1 MDKRSIVL
9 LMFHV
14 FLKKETW
21 DFPDG
26 PVVKNPPCNAEDAG
40 SIPDQGTK
48 IPRATGQLSPHTIMS
63 LCAPSEEPSPAT
75 KTRCSQMNF
84 FKKQRPEANIA
95 KC

>member
-1 MDKRSIVL
+1 MEWGRSKRDKRSIVL

-14 FLKKETW
+14 LKKEIW

-48 IPRATGQLSPHTIMS
+48 IPRAAGQLSPHTIIRES
-63 LCAPSEEPSPAT
+63 V
-75 KTRCSQMNF
+75 
-84 FKKQRPEANIA
+84 RPQ
-95 KC
+95 